1 MRAALAGLALVWG
14 VLSPVYL
21 ATLQTIPNGSEHYFM
36 IDVGETQI
44 VLNVWGTLHATGYPL
59 YILLSAPLTAAF
71 RALGAAPAA
80 APGLVSLAWM
90 LAALGLVYALAW
102 RLLWETPGA
111 ALLAAAATI
120 LLGLTRTVWI
130 HAVIAE
136 IYSFGLLLLAGLL
149 ALALWPGAGRRRV
162 YGLALL
168 GGMGVF
174 HHRALIMAAPALVCA
189 VWPQLA
195 ALGRGAEG
203 RWRPAR
209 LASRLAIGL
218 LLGLV
223 GFLPY
228 LYLAARGQAG
238 AAWVYGQP
246 GTWDGFWDQFL
257 GREAARFIGAP
268 AAWEGLAANVA
279 AVNGVLLADLTAP
292 GLLLGLAGLLL
303 ALRPAASRRAA
314 RALLL
319 SALVAYLFHILAYT
333 DILSALI
340 LPVLVSA
347 AFGWLFLARALLETA
362 RLQRA
367 WTPRWG
373 LVGAAALAFGSWLI
387 AHNAPFIR
395 AQTANPTGLET
406 IALLETAP
414 AGADVMLAWGPRYFA
429 AGFAQDV
436 LGQLGHI
443 RLLDHRADFAGRLQA
458 GARLVT
464 PAYTFYNQPVSWW
477 QERLGTAVYL
487 RAAGY
492 ELVEIDTRPER
503 ARRPP
508 AGVALLDLA
517 VDCADAALVI
527 RAAWA
532 AGERPD
538 RDRSVFVH
546 LLDAAGNVIAQG
558 DQAAPVYGWR
568 PLTTWEAGEI
578 VRDVYRLPRLAAG
591 QGLRLGLYWQR
602 PNGEFVNESVVE
614 RPVRCEDGGHEATD
628 QGG

>member
-1 MRAALAGLALVWG
+1 MRAALAGLALVLG

-21 ATLQTIPNGSEHYFM
+21 ATLQTIPNGSEHYYM

-59 YILLSAPLTAAF
+59 YILLSAPLTAVF

-80 APGLVSLAWM
+80 APGLASLVWM
-90 LAALGLVYALAW
+90 LAALTLIYALAW
-102 RLLWETPGA
+102 RLLRDASGA
-111 ALLAAAATI
+111 ALLAAAATL

-130 HAVIAE
+130 HAVVAE

-168 GGMGVF
+168 GGVGVF
-174 HHRALIMAAPALVCA
+174 HHRALIMAAPALVYA
-189 VWPQLA
+189 VWPQLL
-195 ALGRGAEG
+195 ALGRGPDG
-203 RWRPAR
+203 RWQAAR
-209 LASRLAIGL
+209 LARRLALCL
-218 LLGLV
+218 LLGLI
-223 GFLPY
+223 GLLPY
-228 LYLAARGQAG
+228 LYLVARGQAQ

-257 GREAARFIGAP
+257 GREAAQFIGAP
-268 AAWEGLAANVA
+268 AAWDGLAANIA
-279 AVNGVLLADLTAP
+279 AVHRVLLADLTAP

-314 RALLL
+314 GTLLL
-319 SALVAYLFHILAYT
+319 SALAAYLFHVLAYT

-340 LPVLVSA
+340 LPALVSA
-347 AFGWLFLARALLETA
+347 AFGWAFLARAALAAAHFRPA
-362 RLQRA
+362 RWAL
-367 WTPRWG
+367 G
-373 LVGAAALAFGSWLI
+373 GAALAFAGWLV
-387 AHNAPFIR
+387 AHNAPFIHE
-395 AQTANPTGLET
+395 QTTNPTGLET

-414 AGADVMLAWGPRYFA
+414 PGADVMLAWGPRYFA

-436 LGQLGHI
+436 LGQLAHI
-443 RLLDHRADFAGRLQA
+443 RLLDHRADFAGRLRA

-477 QERLGTAVYL
+477 QERLGMPIYL

-492 ELVEIDTRPER
+492 ELVQIGTRPER
-503 ARRPP
+503 AASPQP

-517 VDCADAALVI
+517 VDCAGDALLI

-532 AGERPD
+532 AGERPA

-546 LLDAAGNVIAQG
+546 LLDAAGDVIAQG

-591 QGLRLGLYWQR
+591 RSLRLGLYWQR

-614 RPVRCEDGGHEATD
+614 RPVRCEDEGHEATD